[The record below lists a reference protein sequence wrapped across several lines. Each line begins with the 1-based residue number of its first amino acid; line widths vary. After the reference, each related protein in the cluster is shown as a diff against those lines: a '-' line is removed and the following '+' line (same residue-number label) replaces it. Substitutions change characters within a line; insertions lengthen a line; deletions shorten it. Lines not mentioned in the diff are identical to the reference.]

1 MIEEVIS
8 FAREYINKP
17 AYRTAERKAKI
28 REALK
33 QLTGEIVL
41 ISCGTCYIEALYKI
55 LKRTTMATS
64 KYELRRGVVLQVFG
78 DPTKTCTNNTLTDA
92 LAEWYLE
99 HYPEKA
105 IYFIRRPAPEAPIIP
120 AGIKIIPPAPKVEII
135 IPEEE
140 PKSDFQPMTV
150 MENAL
155 NNISKAHI
163 EAEKKSDIIINKS
176 AKKTPAKR
184 ISKKKT

>member
-8 FAREYINKP
+8 FARDYINRP

-28 REALK
+28 RETLK

-78 DPTKTCTNNTLTDA
+78 DPTKTCTNNTLTDE

-105 IYFIRRPAPEAPIIP
+105 VYFVRRPAPKASVIP
-120 AGIKIIPPAPKVEII
+120 AGIKIIIPAPKVEEI
-135 IPEEE
+135 IPEENLPE
-140 PKSDFQPMTV
+140 QIINAVIPDKAVKKPAKKKS
-150 MENAL
+150 
-155 NNISKAHI
+155 SKA
-163 EAEKKSDIIINKS
+163 
-176 AKKTPAKR
+176 KT
-184 ISKKKT
+184 

>member
-41 ISCGTCYIEALYKI
+41 ISCGTCYIEALFKI
-55 LKRTTMATS
+55 LKRTSMATS
-64 KYELRRGVVLQVFG
+64 KYELRRGVVLQAFG

-105 IYFIRRPAPEAPIIP
+105 VYFIRRPAPKSPVIP
-120 AGIKIIPPAPKVEII
+120 PGIKIITPAPKVEEI
-135 IPEEE
+135 IPEENLQEENLPEQIIKAVISDE
-140 PKSDFQPMTV
+140 PV
-150 MENAL
+150 
-155 NNISKAHI
+155 
-163 EAEKKSDIIINKS
+163 KKS
-176 AKKTPAKR
+176 KKLA
-184 ISKKKT
+184 KKKT

>member
-1 MIEEVIS
+1 MKLIDEVTA
-8 FAREYINKP
+8 FARDYINRP
-17 AYRTAERKAKI
+17 AYRTAEHKAKI

-33 QLTGEIVL
+33 QLTGEIVA

-105 IYFIRRPAPEAPIIP
+105 VYFVRRPAPKMPVIPSGITII
-120 AGIKIIPPAPKVEII
+120 KPKVEEII
-135 IPEEE
+135 SEENLPEQIINAVIP
-140 PKSDFQPMTV
+140 V
-150 MENAL
+150 
-155 NNISKAHI
+155 
-163 EAEKKSDIIINKS
+163 KKS
-176 AKKTPAKR
+176 KKPA
-184 ISKKKT
+184 KKKT

>member
-99 HYPEKA
+99 HYPEKTV
-105 IYFIRRPAPEAPIIP
+105 YFVRRPAPEMPVIP
-120 AGIKIIPPAPKVEII
+120 PGIKIIPPAPKIEEI
-135 IPEEE
+135 IPEPESKIDVGWGLIDETIDTIVVVPPE
-140 PKSDFQPMTV
+140 PPKVKKP
-150 MENAL
+150 A
-155 NNISKAHI
+155 K
-163 EAEKKSDIIINKS
+163 KKSPK
-176 AKKTPAKR
+176 AKT
-184 ISKKKT
+184 